1 MSRKLYRAFSDILW
15 IKAIKVPKI
24 QHFISMHVY
33 LCFRLITF
41 VVSTKMEKSLIMH
54 FSSITNL
61 NDRYLRNKQ
70 KNIDSADHRRPVCI
84 LWK

>member
-24 QHFISMHVY
+24 RHFISMHVY
-33 LCFRLITF
+33 LCSRLITF